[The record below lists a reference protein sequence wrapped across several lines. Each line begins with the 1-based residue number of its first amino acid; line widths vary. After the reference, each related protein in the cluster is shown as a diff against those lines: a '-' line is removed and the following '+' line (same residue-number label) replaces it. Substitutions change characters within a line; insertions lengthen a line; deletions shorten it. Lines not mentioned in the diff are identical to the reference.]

1 MSVIDSCQNM
11 EGGWVYAVKGNED
24 AERKKIGSGCTFDII
39 QQAQAGEDEIYGAMV
54 TGAKMHPPMIK
65 RNF

>member
-1 MSVIDSCQNM
+1 M
-11 EGGWVYAVKGNED
+11 YAVKGNED